1 MEIYSY
7 ENYEEYLDEVYP
19 EPPKTLEAHQKRLA
33 EAIEILYQQNDY
45 RSLDTVFQLASTLG
59 NNESD
64 DFRAVIREILQCDDR
79 HRDKIGYFVM
89 GLRHKRY
96 KL

>member
-1 MEIYSY
+1 MKIYSY
-7 ENYEEYLDEVYP
+7 ENYEEYQEEVYP

-33 EAIEILYQQNDY
+33 KAIEVLYQQNDY

-59 NNESD
+59 NNEND
-64 DFRAVIREILQCDDR
+64 DFRAVIREILRCDDQLQER
-79 HRDKIGYFVM
+79 VGYFVM

>member
-1 MEIYSY
+1 MKIYSY
-7 ENYEEYLDEVYP
+7 ENYEEYQEEVYP

-59 NNESD
+59 NNEND
-64 DFRAVIREILQCDDR
+64 DFRAVIRAILQCDDR
-79 HRDKIGYFVM
+79 HRETIGYFVM
-89 GLRHKRY
+89 GLLHKRY

>member
-33 EAIEILYQQNDY
+33 EAIEVLYQQNDY
-45 RSLDTVFQLASTLG
+45 RSLDIVFQLASTLG
-59 NNESD
+59 NNEND
-64 DFRAVIREILQCDDR
+64 DFRTVIREILRCDDQLQER
-79 HRDKIGYFVM
+79 VGYFVM